1 MEESGA
7 ACWNKRCSVGLCIRV
22 CVGDSGGVC
31 VHTGRDGGVCIETGL

>member
-22 CVGDSGGVC
+22 CVGDSGVFVCTQAETGVC
-31 VHTGRDGGVCIETGL
+31 V